1 MSGVRQAPDRDAAN
15 AAPSNRPPTHMTIE
29 HLTEDPGTQPGPQYK
44 HRPVSDVGA
53 SVLLGPLGRHGVA
66 SSVTESRRYEGAM
79 TVMRSLRYRHL
90 ISIPLLALATTA
102 GAQSSDDSL
111 VGLATRAAARLAV
124 IQTPGSGPRTDL
136 TLEDAIARALERN
149 LDIAVQRLT
158 PLVVDLNLAQALSAY
173 SPTFDTSLSTNS
185 STSPSSTQLD
195 GGQRVVSDRKV
206 INTGITQAVAW
217 GGGRYTVDFNNNRN
231 ASTNTFSSFNPSYR
245 SSFQGSYT
253 QPLLRGF
260 RIDSTRQQIQVTR
273 INRDIA
279 DIDLRQLLTNT
290 VSSVQ
295 DAYWDL
301 VYATGTLEVQRQALE
316 LAETLIRDNEARV
329 EIGTMAPIE
338 IVSARS
344 EAAQRRQSLAQA
356 EQNLATAELA
366 LKQLIVGG
374 TDDEYWAATLNPVD
388 LPTLEVPPIDLEE
401 AIRTALD
408 ERTDIARSR
417 RQLDINN
424 VNLSS
429 LSNSR
434 LPAVDLVGT
443 YQLQGQG
450 GTRFNRT
457 GLGGSV
463 FQEIPGGIGDAFN
476 QLYDVDFPTWNIQ
489 LNVSYPLGQSAA
501 DAQYARARI
510 QVQQVQAQ
518 LRQLGLQVATEV
530 TNAVL
535 QIQGIS
541 RRIEAS
547 TAARELAEEQLAAE
561 QSKFAAGLQT
571 NFFVVQA
578 QRDLATA
585 QDTELRAILDQQKA
599 LVEFDRVQRTSLS
612 GAGISIVQ

>member
-1 MSGVRQAPDRDAAN
+1 
-15 AAPSNRPPTHMTIE
+15 
-29 HLTEDPGTQPGPQYK
+29 
-44 HRPVSDVGA
+44 
-53 SVLLGPLGRHGVA
+53 
-66 SSVTESRRYEGAM
+66 
-79 TVMRSLRYRHL
+79 MRSVRYRHL
-90 ISIPLLALATTA
+90 VSIPLLALATTA
-102 GAQSSDDSL
+102 GAQSSDEGL
-111 VGLATRAAARLAV
+111 VGLATQAAARLAV
-124 IQTPGSGPRTDL
+124 IQTPGSGPRSDL

-149 LDIAVQRLT
+149 LDIAVERLN
-158 PLVVDLNLAQALSAY
+158 PQVVDLTLAQALSAY
-173 SPTFDTSLSTNS
+173 RPTFNTSFSNNS
-185 STSPSSTQLD
+185 RTTPASTQLD
-195 GGQRVVSDRKV
+195 GGEAVVSDTAV

-217 GGGRYTVDFNNNRN
+217 GGGSYTVDFNNNR
-231 ASTNTFSSFNPSYR
+231 STSNSFFSSFNPGYR

-260 RIDSTRQQIQVTR
+260 KIDGTRQQIQVTR

-279 DIDLRQLLTNT
+279 DIDLRQTMTNT
-290 VSSVQ
+290 VSSVRNT
-295 DAYWDL
+295 YWDL
-301 VYATGTLEVQRQALE
+301 VYATQTLAVQRQALE

-329 EIGTMAPIE
+329 EIGTMAPID
-338 IVSARS
+338 VVQARS
-344 EAAQRRQSLAQA
+344 EAAARRQTLAQA

-388 LPTLEVPPIDLEE
+388 LPTLDVQPIDLEA
-401 AIRTALD
+401 AIRSALD

-429 LSNSR
+429 MSNNR
-434 LPAVDLVGT
+434 LPAVDLVGS

-450 GTRFNRT
+450 GTRFLRS

-463 FQEIPGGIGDAFN
+463 FAEIPGGIGDAFD
-476 QLYDVDFPTWNIQ
+476 QLFDAAFPVWTVQ
-489 LNVSYPLGQSAA
+489 LNVSYPIGQSAA
-501 DAQYARARI
+501 DAAYARARI

-535 QIQGIS
+535 QIQGIA

-547 TAARELAEEQLAAE
+547 IAARELAEEQLAAE
-561 QSKFAAGLQT
+561 QSKFGAGMST

-612 GAGISIVQ
+612 QAGISIVQ

>member
-1 MSGVRQAPDRDAAN
+1 
-15 AAPSNRPPTHMTIE
+15 
-29 HLTEDPGTQPGPQYK
+29 
-44 HRPVSDVGA
+44 
-53 SVLLGPLGRHGVA
+53 
-66 SSVTESRRYEGAM
+66 
-79 TVMRSLRYRHL
+79 MRSLRYRHL

-124 IQTPGSGPRTDL
+124 IQIPGSGPRTDL

-149 LDIAVQRLT
+149 LDIAVQRLN

-206 INTGITQAVAW
+206 VNTGITQAVAW
-217 GGGRYTVDFNNNRN
+217 GGGRYTVDFNNNRQ

-260 RIDSTRQQIQVTR
+260 KIDSTRQQIQVTR

-279 DIDLRQLLTNT
+279 DIDLRQVLTNT
-290 VSSVQ
+290 GSSVQ

-388 LPTLEVPPIDLEE
+388 LPTLEVPAIDLEE

-457 GLGGSV
+457 GLGGLV

-476 QLYDVDFPTWNIQ
+476 QLYDVDFPTWNLQ
-489 LNVSYPLGQSAA
+489 LTVSYPLGQSAA

-535 QIQGIS
+535 QIQGIA

-547 TAARELAEEQLAAE
+547 TAARELATEQLAAE

>member
-1 MSGVRQAPDRDAAN
+1 
-15 AAPSNRPPTHMTIE
+15 
-29 HLTEDPGTQPGPQYK
+29 
-44 HRPVSDVGA
+44 
-53 SVLLGPLGRHGVA
+53 
-66 SSVTESRRYEGAM
+66 
-79 TVMRSLRYRHL
+79 MRSLRYRHL

-124 IQTPGSGPRTDL
+124 IQIPGSGPRTDL

-149 LDIAVQRLT
+149 LDIAVQRLN

-206 INTGITQAVAW
+206 VNTGITQAVAW
-217 GGGRYTVDFNNNRN
+217 GGGRYTVDFNNNRQ

-260 RIDSTRQQIQVTR
+260 KIDSTRQQIQVTR

-388 LPTLEVPPIDLEE
+388 LPTLEVPAIDLEE

-457 GLGGSV
+457 GLGGTV
-463 FQEIPGGIGDAFN
+463 FQEIPGGISDAFN
-476 QLYDVDFPTWNIQ
+476 QLYDVDFPTWNLQ
-489 LNVSYPLGQSAA
+489 LTVSYPLGQSAA

-535 QIQGIS
+535 QIQGIA

-547 TAARELAEEQLAAE
+547 TAARELATEQLAAE

>member
-1 MSGVRQAPDRDAAN
+1 
-15 AAPSNRPPTHMTIE
+15 
-29 HLTEDPGTQPGPQYK
+29 
-44 HRPVSDVGA
+44 
-53 SVLLGPLGRHGVA
+53 
-66 SSVTESRRYEGAM
+66 
-79 TVMRSLRYRHL
+79 MRSLRYRHL

-124 IQTPGSGPRTDL
+124 IQIPGSGPRTDL

-149 LDIAVQRLT
+149 LDIAVQRLN

-206 INTGITQAVAW
+206 VNTGITQAVAW
-217 GGGRYTVDFNNNRN
+217 GGGRYTVDFNNNRQ

-260 RIDSTRQQIQVTR
+260 KIDSTRQQIQVTR

-388 LPTLEVPPIDLEE
+388 LPTLEVPAIDLEE

-457 GLGGSV
+457 GLGGLV
-463 FQEIPGGIGDAFN
+463 FQEIPGGITDAFN
-476 QLYDVDFPTWNIQ
+476 QLYDVDFPTWNVQ
-489 LNVSYPLGQSAA
+489 LTVSYPLGQSAA

-535 QIQGIS
+535 QIQGIA

-547 TAARELAEEQLAAE
+547 TAARELATEQLAAE

>member
-1 MSGVRQAPDRDAAN
+1 
-15 AAPSNRPPTHMTIE
+15 
-29 HLTEDPGTQPGPQYK
+29 
-44 HRPVSDVGA
+44 
-53 SVLLGPLGRHGVA
+53 
-66 SSVTESRRYEGAM
+66 
-79 TVMRSLRYRHL
+79 MRSLRYRHL

-124 IQTPGSGPRTDL
+124 IQIPGSGPRTDL

-149 LDIAVQRLT
+149 LDIAVQRLN

-206 INTGITQAVAW
+206 VNTGITQAVAW
-217 GGGRYTVDFNNNRN
+217 GGGRYTVDFNNNRQ

-260 RIDSTRQQIQVTR
+260 KIDSTRQQIQGTR

-388 LPTLEVPPIDLEE
+388 LPTLEVPAIDLEE

-457 GLGGSV
+457 GLGGLV

-476 QLYDVDFPTWNIQ
+476 QLYDVDFPTWNLQ
-489 LNVSYPLGQSAA
+489 LTVSYPLGQSAA

-535 QIQGIS
+535 QIQGIA

-547 TAARELAEEQLAAE
+547 TAARELATEQLAAE

>member
-1 MSGVRQAPDRDAAN
+1 
-15 AAPSNRPPTHMTIE
+15 
-29 HLTEDPGTQPGPQYK
+29 
-44 HRPVSDVGA
+44 
-53 SVLLGPLGRHGVA
+53 
-66 SSVTESRRYEGAM
+66 M

-124 IQTPGSGPRTDL
+124 IQIPGSGPRTDL

-149 LDIAVQRLT
+149 LDIAVQRLN

-206 INTGITQAVAW
+206 VNTGITQAVAW
-217 GGGRYTVDFNNNRN
+217 GGGRYTVDFNNNRQ

-260 RIDSTRQQIQVTR
+260 KIDSTRQQIQVTR

-388 LPTLEVPPIDLEE
+388 LPTLEVPAIDLEE

-457 GLGGSV
+457 GLGGLV

-476 QLYDVDFPTWNIQ
+476 QLYDVDFPTWNLQ
-489 LNVSYPLGQSAA
+489 LTVSYPLGQSAA

-535 QIQGIS
+535 QIQGIA

-547 TAARELAEEQLAAE
+547 TAARELATEQLAAE

>member
-1 MSGVRQAPDRDAAN
+1 
-15 AAPSNRPPTHMTIE
+15 
-29 HLTEDPGTQPGPQYK
+29 
-44 HRPVSDVGA
+44 
-53 SVLLGPLGRHGVA
+53 
-66 SSVTESRRYEGAM
+66 
-79 TVMRSLRYRHL
+79 MRSLRYRHL

-124 IQTPGSGPRTDL
+124 IQIPGSGPRTDL

-149 LDIAVQRLT
+149 LDIAVQRLN

-206 INTGITQAVAW
+206 VNTGITQAVAW
-217 GGGRYTVDFNNNRN
+217 GGGRYTVDFNNNRQ

-260 RIDSTRQQIQVTR
+260 KIDSTRQQIQVTR

-388 LPTLEVPPIDLEE
+388 LPTLEVPAIDLEE

-457 GLGGSV
+457 GLGGLV

-476 QLYDVDFPTWNIQ
+476 QLYDVDFPTWNLQ
-489 LNVSYPLGQSAA
+489 LTVSYPLGQSAA

-535 QIQGIS
+535 QIQGIA

-547 TAARELAEEQLAAE
+547 TAARELATEQLAAE

-612 GAGISIVQ
+612 QAGISIIQ

>member
-1 MSGVRQAPDRDAAN
+1 
-15 AAPSNRPPTHMTIE
+15 
-29 HLTEDPGTQPGPQYK
+29 
-44 HRPVSDVGA
+44 
-53 SVLLGPLGRHGVA
+53 
-66 SSVTESRRYEGAM
+66 
-79 TVMRSLRYRHL
+79 MRSLRYRHL

-124 IQTPGSGPRTDL
+124 IQIPGSGPRTDL

-149 LDIAVQRLT
+149 LDIAVQRLN

-206 INTGITQAVAW
+206 VNTGITQAVAW
-217 GGGRYTVDFNNNRN
+217 GGGRYTVDFNNNRQ

-260 RIDSTRQQIQVTR
+260 KIDSTRQQIQVTR

-388 LPTLEVPPIDLEE
+388 LPTLEVPAIDLEE

-457 GLGGSV
+457 GLGGLV

-476 QLYDVDFPTWNIQ
+476 QLYDVDIPTWNLQ
-489 LNVSYPLGQSAA
+489 LTVSYPLGQSAA

-535 QIQGIS
+535 QIQGIA

-547 TAARELAEEQLAAE
+547 TAARELATEQLAAE